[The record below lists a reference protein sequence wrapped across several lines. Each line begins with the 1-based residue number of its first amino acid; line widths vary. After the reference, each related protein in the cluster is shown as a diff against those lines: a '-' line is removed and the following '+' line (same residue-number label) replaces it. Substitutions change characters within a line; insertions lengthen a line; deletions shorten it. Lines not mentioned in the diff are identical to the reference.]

1 MIMSHSSSKPL
12 SGELP
17 MLLSVLGLAVM
28 QSLVRYLGPSVS
40 SWTKTFYRSLF
51 TVVLILA
58 WMLIRKEKIRFNNWP
73 LLLMRGMAGAITIT
87 FFFWTIDLIG
97 LLTAAMYLYVYPVF
111 AILFAVLL
119 FKERLS
125 WWILV
130 PLGAAIAGL
139 YLIVN
144 PSFGG
149 FSLGHGIGLATAFF
163 GGLSR
168 AALRQLRK
176 SDSPSNIVILFMS
189 LAAVLSGIGATL
201 IPGQSWSFTPS
212 PNLNLPTIW
221 ILLIAIALFSA
232 LSHILVT
239 IAFRRLSTA
248 RASIMTMLILPITAV
263 IAVFYFH
270 ETLTAYKI
278 VGGLLITA
286 AGIGVSL
293 IPTPKESSVVRA
305 NN

>member
-1 MIMSHSSSKPL
+1 
-12 SGELP
+12 
-17 MLLSVLGLAVM
+17 MLLSVLGLTVM
-28 QSLVRYLGPSVS
+28 QSLVRYLGASVS
-40 SWTKTFYRSLF
+40 PWTKAFYRSLF
-51 TVVLILA
+51 TVVFILA
-58 WMLIRKEKIRFNNWP
+58 WMLIRGEKIRFNNWP
-73 LLLMRGMAGAITIT
+73 LLLIRGLAGAVAMT

-97 LLTAAMYLYVYPVF
+97 LLTATLYLYVYPVF

-119 FKERLS
+119 FKERFS

-144 PSFGG
+144 PTFED
-149 FSLGHGIGLATAFF
+149 FSLGHGIGLATALL
-163 GGLSR
+163 GGVAR

-189 LAAVLSGIGATL
+189 LAVVLSGIGATL
-201 IPGQSWSFTPS
+201 MPGQSWSFTPS
-212 PNLNLPTIW
+212 PNLNFRTIW
-221 ILLIAIALFSA
+221 ILLVAIALFSA

-239 IAFRRLSTA
+239 IAYRSLSTA
-248 RASIMTMLILPITAV
+248 VASIMTMLILPITAV
-263 IAVFYFH
+263 IAVFYFR
-270 ETLTAYKI
+270 EALTVYKI

-293 IPTPKESSVVRA
+293 TPARG
-305 NN
+305 NP

>member
-1 MIMSHSSSKPL
+1 
-12 SGELP
+12 

-28 QSLVRYLGPSVS
+28 QSLARYLGPSVS

-51 TVVLILA
+51 TVVFILV
-58 WMLIRKEKIRFNNWP
+58 WMLIRKEKIRFNNRP
-73 LLLMRGMAGAITIT
+73 LLLMRGMAGAISIT

-97 LLTAAMYLYVYPVF
+97 LLTATLYLYVYPVF

-119 FKERLS
+119 FKERFSL
-125 WWILV
+125 WILI

-144 PSFGG
+144 PSFED
-149 FSLGHGIGLATAFF
+149 FSFGHGIGLTTALL
-163 GGLSR
+163 GGVAR

-189 LAAVLSGIGATL
+189 LGVVLSGIGVTL
-201 IPGQSWSFTPS
+201 MPGQSWRFVPS
-212 PNLNLPTIW
+212 ANLNIPTIW
-221 ILLIAIALFSA
+221 ILLVAIALFSA

-239 IAFRRLSTA
+239 VAYRSLSTA
-248 RASIMTMLILPITAV
+248 VASIMTMLILPITAV
-263 IAVFYFH
+263 IAVFYFR
-270 ETLTAYKI
+270 EALTVYKI

-293 IPTPKESSVVRA
+293 TPQS
-305 NN
+305 